1 MPKNRSGFADL
12 AKVYSAVYAQI
23 MTKTITLKALR
34 PELPRVADAIRIESK
49 LDRYIVTQHGHPVM
63 MLISPEDYEGLLET
77 IEVLSD
83 KTAAK
88 RIRKSW
94 KEARAGKTVS
104 LQALRRRLE
113 GV

>member
-1 MPKNRSGFADL
+1 
-12 AKVYSAVYAQI
+12 
-23 MTKTITLKALR
+23 MTRTITLKALR
-34 PELPRVADAIRIESK
+34 PELPRVADSVESK
-49 LDRYIVTQHGHPVM
+49 LDRYIVTRRGQPVM

-83 KTAAK
+83 KSAAK

-94 KEARAGKTVS
+94 KEVRAGKTVS
-104 LQALRRRLE
+104 LEALRRRLE